1 MSTGRDG
8 TIIVV
13 QTQGVTPED
22 DRRKKKIVRFI
33 YLFPNQKYGAFFEI
47 YFVIKLK
54 APNKF
59 LSNRMG

>member
-22 DRRKKKIVRFI
+22 DRKKILDI
-33 YLFPNQKYGAFFEI
+33 YGYHITSMFSGFRVANCF
-47 YFVIKLK
+47 
-54 APNKF
+54 
-59 LSNRMG
+59 

>member
-22 DRRKKKIVRFI
+22 DRRKKSE
-33 YLFPNQKYGAFFEI
+33 EI
-47 YFVIKLK
+47 EKEQ
-54 APNKF
+54 P
-59 LSNRMG
+59 LS

>member
-22 DRRKKKIVRFI
+22 DRKEKN
-33 YLFPNQKYGAFFEI
+33 LF
-47 YFVIKLK
+47 KLK
-54 APNKF
+54 QSILRAI
-59 LSNRMG
+59 SH

>member
-22 DRRKKKIVRFI
+22 DRRERKNYFVT
-33 YLFPNQKYGAFFEI
+33 FFFTGQPKNLTRLI
-47 YFVIKLK
+47 LLAPRADVIKL
-54 APNKF
+54 
-59 LSNRMG
+59 M